1 MNLPATAQ
9 GGELAT
15 RSAAKA
21 HRQSLKHR
29 LRNRMVRSAT
39 RTTVKKAEVV
49 IAAGDPEA
57 AREAVRAALSYLD
70 RAAKKGVIHAN
81 SAARRKSR
89 LVLKYNAA
97 VAAVQAPAAEAEAP
111 KRRRATGGKAAA
123 KPAKPAKAT
132 RAKKP
137 KK

>member
-1 MNLPATAQ
+1 
-9 GGELAT
+9 
-15 RSAAKA
+15 
-21 HRQSLKHR
+21 
-29 LRNRMVRSAT
+29 MVRSAT
-39 RTTVKKAEVV
+39 RTTVKKAEAV

-57 AREAVRAALSYLD
+57 ARTAVRAALSYLD

-97 VAAVQAPAAEAEAP
+97 VAAVQTTAGGEAP
-111 KRRRATGGKAAA
+111 KRRAPAKAT
-123 KPAKPAKAT
+123 KPAKAT
-132 RAKKP
+132 SRAKKP

>member
-1 MNLPATAQ
+1 M
-9 GGELAT
+9 AT

-21 HRQSLKHR
+21 HRQSLNRR
-29 LRNRMVRSAT
+29 LRNRIVRSAT
-39 RTTVKKAEVV
+39 RTIVKKAEAA

-57 AREAVRAALSYLD
+57 ARLAVRAALSNLD

-81 SAARRKSR
+81 AAARRKSR

-97 VAAVQAPAAEAEAP
+97 VAAVQTPPAEVEKP
-111 KRRRATGGKAAA
+111 KRRRTKAAETA
-123 KPAKPAKAT
+123 KPKAS
-132 RAKKP
+132 RAKKA

>member
-1 MNLPATAQ
+1 M
-9 GGELAT
+9 AT

-21 HRQSLKHR
+21 HSQSLIRR
-29 LRNRMVRSAT
+29 LRNRIVRSAT
-39 RTTVKKAEVV
+39 RTIVKNAEAA

-57 AREAVRAALSYLD
+57 ARLAVRAALSNLD

-81 SAARRKSR
+81 AAARRKSR

-97 VAAVQAPAAEAEAP
+97 VAAVQTPPAEAEKP
-111 KRRRATGGKAAA
+111 KRRRTKGTETA
-123 KPAKPAKAT
+123 KPKASK
-132 RAKKP
+132 AKKA

>member
-1 MNLPATAQ
+1 
-9 GGELAT
+9 LAT

-21 HRQSLKHR
+21 HKQSLKRR

-39 RTTVKKAEVV
+39 KTIVKTAEAA

-57 AREAVRAALSYLD
+57 ARLAVRAALSKLD
-70 RAAKKGVIHAN
+70 RAAKKGVVHAN
-81 SAARRKSR
+81 AAARRKSR

-97 VAAVQAPAAEAEAP
+97 VAALQAPAPDVEKP
-111 KRRRATGGKAAA
+111 KRRQARSTETA
-123 KPAKPAKAT
+123 KPKAS
-132 RAKKP
+132 RAKKA

>member
-1 MNLPATAQ
+1 M
-9 GGELAT
+9 AT

-39 RTTVKKAEVV
+39 RTIVKKAEAA

-57 AREAVRAALSYLD
+57 ARQAVRAALSNLD
-70 RAAKKGVIHAN
+70 RAYKKGVIHAN
-81 SAARRKSR
+81 AAARRKSR

-97 VAAVQAPAAEAEAP
+97 VAALQAQPAEAEKP
-111 KRRRATGGKAAA
+111 KRRQRKATEAA
-123 KPAKPAKAT
+123 KPGKARKTKKAAK
-132 RAKKP
+132 
-137 KK
+137 

>member
-1 MNLPATAQ
+1 MATS
-9 GGELAT
+9 
-15 RSAAKA
+15 SAAKA

-39 RTTVKKAEVV
+39 KTIVKNAEAV

-57 AREAVRAALSYLD
+57 ARLAVRAALSKLD
-70 RAAKKGVIHAN
+70 RAAKKGVVHAN
-81 SAARRKSR
+81 AAARRKSR

-97 VAAVQAPAAEAEAP
+97 VAALQAPAPDEEKP
-111 KRRRATGGKAAA
+111 KRRQARSSESA
-123 KPAKPAKAT
+123 KPKAS
-132 RAKKP
+132 RAKKA

>member
-1 MNLPATAQ
+1 M
-9 GGELAT
+9 AT
-15 RSAAKA
+15 RSATKA

-39 RTTVKKAEVV
+39 RTIVKKAEAA

-57 AREAVRAALSYLD
+57 ARLAVRAALSNLD

-81 SAARRKSR
+81 AAARRKSR

-97 VAAVQAPAAEAEAP
+97 VAAVQASPAEAEKA
-111 KRRRATGGKAAA
+111 KRSQTKAA
-123 KPAKPAKAT
+123 KPKASK
-132 RAKKP
+132 AKKA

>member
-1 MNLPATAQ
+1 M
-9 GGELAT
+9 AT

-39 RTTVKKAEVV
+39 KTIVKNAETV

-57 AREAVRAALSYLD
+57 ARLAVRAALSKLD
-70 RAAKKGVIHAN
+70 RAAKKGVVHAN
-81 SAARRKSR
+81 AAARRKSR
-89 LVLKYNAA
+89 LVLRYNAA
-97 VAAVQAPAAEAEAP
+97 VAALQAPAPESEKP
-111 KRRRATGGKAAA
+111 KRRQARSSDAA
-123 KPAKPAKAT
+123 KPKAS
-132 RAKKP
+132 RAKKA

>member
-1 MNLPATAQ
+1 M
-9 GGELAT
+9 AT
-15 RSAAKA
+15 RSAEKA

-39 RTTVKKAEVV
+39 RTIVKKAETA

-57 AREAVRAALSYLD
+57 ARLAVRAALSNLD
-70 RAAKKGVIHAN
+70 RADKKGVIHAN
-81 SAARRKSR
+81 AAARRKSR

-97 VAAVQAPAAEAEAP
+97 VAAVQASPVEAGEA
-111 KRRRATGGKAAA
+111 KRRRTKAA
-123 KPAKPAKAT
+123 KPKASK
-132 RAKKP
+132 AKKA

>member
-1 MNLPATAQ
+1 M
-9 GGELAT
+9 AT

-21 HRQSLKHR
+21 HRQSLKRR

-39 RTTVKKAEVV
+39 RTIVKKAEAA

-57 AREAVRAALSYLD
+57 ARQAVRAALSHLA

-81 SAARRKSR
+81 AAARRKSR

-97 VAAVQAPAAEAEAP
+97 VAAVKDSPAEAENQ
-111 KRRRATGGKAAA
+111 TGRQTKTA
-123 KPAKPAKAT
+123 KPKVI
-132 RAKKP
+132 RAKKAT
-137 KK
+137 K